1 MANNAGVNRMF
12 GQAPSRAYMP
22 LQVDAL
28 GNIRM
33 GAPAGSAVVGISSA
47 SVVKV
52 GAAVAQRVSVLVPGS
67 AGAIYDTNTLASTV
81 AARQVFVIPATA
93 GVYTLEWPCATGVT
107 VVPGAGQTLA
117 ITLA

>member
-33 GAPAGSAVVGISSA
+33 GAPAGSAVIGIASA
-47 SVVKV
+47 SVVKAS
-52 GAAVAQRVSVLVPGS
+52 AAVVARVSVLVPGS
-67 AGAIYDTNTLASTV
+67 VGAIYDCNNLASTSGK
-81 AARQVFVIPATA
+81 QVFVAPATA

-117 ITLA
+117 ITLV

>member
-12 GQAPSRAYMP
+12 GQAPNRAYLP

-28 GNIRM
+28 GNMRM
-33 GAPAGSAVVGISSA
+33 GPPAGSAVVGIASA
-47 SVVKV
+47 SVVKP
-52 GAAVAQRVSVLVPGS
+52 AAGVVQRVSVLVPGS
-67 AGAIYDTNTLASTV
+67 AGAIYDCNNLASTSGK
-81 AARQVFVIPATA
+81 QVFVVPATA

-107 VVPGAGQTLA
+107 VAPGAGQTLA

>member
-1 MANNAGVNRMF
+1 MPNNAGVNRMF
-12 GQAPSRAYMP
+12 GQAPSRAYVPM
-22 LQVDAL
+22 QVDAL
-28 GNIRM
+28 GNMRM
-33 GAPAGSAVVGISSA
+33 GIAGSAVVGITSA
-47 SVVKV
+47 SVVKAS
-52 GAAVAQRVSVLVPGS
+52 AAVAQRVSVLVPGS